1 MKTRIRSISVKGFR
15 AYGAPAQTLNLPTDI
30 AVVWGPNS
38 KGKTSLAEAFEF
50 LLTGRITRRKLTASS
65 QDEFADALRNA
76 HLADDENVSV
86 TASITTPNS
95 RNHSITRTLTSD
107 YTKRQDCA
115 SRLEIDGAVATED
128 NLANFGL
135 SLSQPPFQ
143 APVLA
148 QHTLSYVFSI
158 RPQDRATFFKTLLEV
173 TDLDDLRNEIA
184 GLQDILTPPN
194 DPTLNKFDSCS
205 AIPVLA
211 PALGPLGLTVPDFP
225 AFTTQISVAAGA
237 LISDAAEDVPNLLDD
252 RLNTITRILSDRRG
266 KTFPVRWFE
275 RENLAGWTPPA
286 QATWNDLDAY
296 LEEAGK
302 VDEETRRLVALFD
315 EALKLPMLTSITE
328 SIDCP
333 LCGEETVL
341 TPRRVQAI
349 RQHVENVRDFKTA
362 ERAAKTFLSQLL
374 ASVEVL
380 ATATQSALPR
390 YLKATA
396 VERRRAGFTI
406 LRIRE
411 LLADRGDVV
420 VRPWLV
426 SIRALM
432 RSDLEVRRTARIAA
446 STLRA
451 QTPSLLTD
459 LDPEKL
465 HRRLDELATAR
476 SSFARALS
484 AYDVAVQPLTS
495 LLNEVID
502 IEADTAGWQDF
513 LDLASVPE
521 TLRNALIERKA
532 RATVDNE
539 FRIALREIDRAKE
552 RVLDDK
558 FGEYSSLIQEW
569 WERLRPDEPTY
580 FSGVQPRK
588 GAKRTIDFKAGLS
601 AKADRSSPKIRD
613 VIAVFS
619 HSQLHCLGL
628 ALFLARA
635 QHEGLDWIV
644 LDDPVLS
651 SDDDYRVHF
660 NSTVLTALLD
670 LQIQVVIFTQDH
682 DTWEQLET
690 RYRHRGISTAQL
702 FVDTPAEGSIIDNTS
717 DALLAKITRAKSL
730 AWGGHP
736 DSRKECGIQLRDAGE
751 RFCKE
756 SLVNERRAGG
766 DPTASLTDY
775 DGKTLEWLC
784 PRVEPLLD
792 GDPSHPGKLGVFR
805 STVNH
810 ACHDN
815 APPSNSAMIQAC
827 GEIAFLQKKYLP
839 R

>member
-128 NLANFGL
+128 DLENFGL

-148 QHTLSYVFSI
+148 QHTLNYVFSI

-205 AIPVLA
+205 AISVLA
-211 PALGPLGLTVPDFP
+211 PALGPLGRTVPDLP
-225 AFTTQISVAAGA
+225 AFITQISVAAGA
-237 LISDAAEDVPNLLDD
+237 LISDAAEDVPDSLDD
-252 RLNTITRILSDRRG
+252 RLNTITRILSDRRS

-286 QATWNDLDAY
+286 QATWNDLVTY

-362 ERAAKTFLSQLL
+362 ERAAKTSLSQLL

-380 ATATQSALPR
+380 ATATQSAMPR

-396 VERRRAGFTI
+396 AERRRDGFTI

-411 LLADRGDVV
+411 LLADRADVV

-432 RSDLEVRRTARIAA
+432 RSDLGVRRTARVAA

-451 QTPSLLTD
+451 QTPSMATD

-476 SSFARALS
+476 SSF
-484 AYDVAVQPLTS
+484 
-495 LLNEVID
+495 
-502 IEADTAGWQDF
+502 
-513 LDLASVPE
+513 
-521 TLRNALIERKA
+521 
-532 RATVDNE
+532 
-539 FRIALREIDRAKE
+539 
-552 RVLDDK
+552 
-558 FGEYSSLIQEW
+558 
-569 WERLRPDEPTY
+569 
-580 FSGVQPRK
+580 
-588 GAKRTIDFKAGLS
+588 
-601 AKADRSSPKIRD
+601 
-613 VIAVFS
+613 
-619 HSQLHCLGL
+619 C
-628 ALFLARA
+628 
-635 QHEGLDWIV
+635 
-644 LDDPVLS
+644 
-651 SDDDYRVHF
+651 
-660 NSTVLTALLD
+660 
-670 LQIQVVIFTQDH
+670 
-682 DTWEQLET
+682 
-690 RYRHRGISTAQL
+690 
-702 FVDTPAEGSIIDNTS
+702 
-717 DALLAKITRAKSL
+717 
-730 AWGGHP
+730 
-736 DSRKECGIQLRDAGE
+736 
-751 RFCKE
+751 
-756 SLVNERRAGG
+756 
-766 DPTASLTDY
+766 
-775 DGKTLEWLC
+775 
-784 PRVEPLLD
+784 
-792 GDPSHPGKLGVFR
+792 
-805 STVNH
+805 
-810 ACHDN
+810 
-815 APPSNSAMIQAC
+815 
-827 GEIAFLQKKYLP
+827 
-839 R
+839 